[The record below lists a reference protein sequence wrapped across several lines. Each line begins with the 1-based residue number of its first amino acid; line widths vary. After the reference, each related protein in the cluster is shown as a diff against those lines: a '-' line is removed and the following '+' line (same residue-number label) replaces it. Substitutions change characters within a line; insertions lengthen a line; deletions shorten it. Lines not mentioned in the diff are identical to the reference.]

1 MVIVIDEK
9 IDDDDDGDNNES
21 VEQDSELKKFEY
33 FIHGILMHMNVI
45 LIALWPCH
53 YFECHMS

>member
-1 MVIVIDEK
+1 MDEK
-9 IDDDDDGDNNES
+9 IDDDDGDNNES
-21 VEQDSELKKFEY
+21 VEQDSDFKKFEY